1 MPKQNTMIKPR
12 KKKVKSIENGETIIA
27 MTMATTLIT
36 TVKIKI
42 IIIIIVIMRI
52 KIGNHIRIQKL

>member
-1 MPKQNTMIKPR
+1 MIKPR
-12 KKKVKSIENGETIIA
+12 KIKVKSIENGEIIIA
-27 MTMATTLIT
+27 MTMSTTLRT

-42 IIIIIVIMRI
+42 IIIIMVIMRI